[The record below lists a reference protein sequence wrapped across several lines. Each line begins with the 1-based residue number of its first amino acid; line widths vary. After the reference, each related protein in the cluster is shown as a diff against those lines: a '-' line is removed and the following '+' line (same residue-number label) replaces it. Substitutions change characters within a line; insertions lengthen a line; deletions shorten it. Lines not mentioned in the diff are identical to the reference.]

1 MWRGQLHRI
10 FTKAIHEG
18 DLTACK
24 HQVCHCGELSNVS
37 YLKSELLLSAEK

>member
-24 HQVCHCGELSNVS
+24 HQVMSLWGVIKRQLPE
-37 YLKSELLLSAEK
+37 E